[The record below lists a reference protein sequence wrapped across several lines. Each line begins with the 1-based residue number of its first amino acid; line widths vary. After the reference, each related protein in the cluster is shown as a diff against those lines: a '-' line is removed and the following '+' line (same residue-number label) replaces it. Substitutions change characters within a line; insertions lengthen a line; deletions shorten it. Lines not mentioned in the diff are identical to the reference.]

1 MFTIVLT
8 KHITDD
14 KDAYKTLLDTIVS
27 IQKEFL
33 GRNDQVC
40 FNIQCPNYDPPR
52 KLKSDNQRNMI
63 DPIKGL
69 REFSEANLNLK
80 KRSKTYELLKGG
92 QDFDVLN

>member
-1 MFTIVLT
+1 
-8 KHITDD
+8 
-14 KDAYKTLLDTIVS
+14 
-27 IQKEFL
+27 
-33 GRNDQVC
+33 
-40 FNIQCPNYDPPR
+40 
-52 KLKSDNQRNMI
+52 MI